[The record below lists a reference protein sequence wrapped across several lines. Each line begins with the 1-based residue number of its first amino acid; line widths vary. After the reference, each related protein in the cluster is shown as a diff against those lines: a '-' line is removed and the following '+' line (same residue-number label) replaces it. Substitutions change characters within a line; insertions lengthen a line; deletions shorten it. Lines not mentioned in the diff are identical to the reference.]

1 MNRTDRLSSTDAAAS
16 QARTVVALGRLN
28 AALREYESS
37 PLGIRLGVA
46 ARAFEG
52 PEGERCFVW
61 EIAPDGT
68 RMRFHGESNHPG
80 AHSIDPLADVE
91 SIHTPPP
98 AWEPASGPIA
108 QVLGARRPIEMSV
121 DDPRLLRGLSA
132 NLVGTVSEIL
142 DLTRP
147 TRAFG
152 RFIPLFLRNRVAG
165 VFGVVRAPGQPVFGH
180 EDRVVLETAADRLT
194 DAFKVEEAVER
205 MASAL
210 NRTITPSNGVML
222 SGDLLARLGSV
233 SGDVLFRHLFARGT
247 EYISEGVVDSL
258 GFTPAEVMAD
268 PGLLDRLIHPDDR
281 YVIGEL
287 INDRL
292 VANRPLLMRMHRR
305 NGQLTWQLIRVL
317 PIVDSAGRVLGVEGL
332 STDISAMKM
341 VEAELAHQARSD
353 GLTGLS
359 NRLSFREATSRSL
372 ARLQRTSGIMGV
384 LYLDLTGF
392 KAVND
397 TFGHPAGDYVLQ
409 QVADRLRRVTRRED
423 LVARLGGD
431 EFAVLLSELR
441 DPSEAPATAR
451 RVIEA
456 LERPY
461 ETVAPAN
468 AQLPRIGSP
477 VRANPTFPGVTDE
490 PISSDN
496 DPSRPLASISTGV
509 GIAITSNGKMT
520 PDELVNRADI
530 ALLQSKRAGRG
541 RWQIYG
547 GASGSVDM
555 TQGSLY
561 PFEPEPEP
569 IDWSSLAAQRHA
581 AAGGGIAGLELS
593 EARLRA
599 AMTAGEFRVHY
610 LPEFNSAT
618 GTLAAVEALVR
629 WDHPELGLLPAS
641 AFIADAQRLD
651 GIHSL
656 GEWILREAARQVSEW
671 RSEFHVPLTLWI
683 NVSSEQLDRP
693 QIVESMLSTIAAVGL
708 APRQLGI
715 DVPEITVN
723 ALNEGQRSTLDLL
736 HRGGVRIA
744 IDSFG
749 TGSSSLQSL
758 RQLPLSQIKLT
769 RSLVDEVD
777 QVGSSEEELIQL
789 AIKLAGSLGA
799 EVVAVGVERAAQL
812 DRLRALECAYF
823 QGYLAGDAKTAEQI
837 TAILQNGQQFLPG
850 VATN

>member
-1 MNRTDRLSSTDAAAS
+1 MNRTDRLSSTDVATPKP
-16 QARTVVALGRLN
+16 RTVVALGRLN
-28 AALREYESS
+28 AALRDYESS
-37 PLGIRLGVA
+37 PIGIRLNVA

-52 PEGERCFVW
+52 SEGERCFVW
-61 EIAPDGT
+61 EITRDGT
-68 RMRFHGESNHPG
+68 GMRFHGESHEPG
-80 AHSIDPLADVE
+80 AHSIDPLDDVDG
-91 SIHTPPP
+91 IHAQPP
-98 AWEPASGPIA
+98 AWETPSGPIA
-108 QVLGARRPIEMSV
+108 QVLGARRPIEMVV
-121 DDPRLLRGLSA
+121 DDPVLLRGLAPTLIGSDSQ
-132 NLVGTVSEIL
+132 LV

-152 RFIPLFLRNRVAG
+152 RFVPLFVRDRIVG
-165 VFGVVRAPGQPVFGH
+165 VFGVVRAAGQPVFDQ
-180 EDRVVLETAADRLT
+180 EDRVVLETAVDRLA
-194 DAFKVEEAVER
+194 DAFKVDDAVER
-205 MASAL
+205 MALVL
-210 NRTITPSNGVML
+210 NRTITPTSGVML
-222 SGDLLARLGSV
+222 SGDLLARLGAV

-258 GFTPAEVMAD
+258 GYAPAEVMAD
-268 PGLLDRLIHPDDR
+268 PGLFDRLIHPDDR
-281 YVIGEL
+281 YVIADL
-287 INDRL
+287 VNDRL

-305 NGQLTWQLIRVL
+305 NGQLTWQLLRVL
-317 PIVDSAGRVLGVEGL
+317 PIVNGDGRVLGFEGL
-332 STDISAMKM
+332 MTDISAMKM

-353 GLTGLS
+353 GLTGLA

-372 ARLQRTSGIMGV
+372 ARLQRATGIMGV

-468 AQLPRIGSP
+468 AKFPRIGSP
-477 VRANPTFPGVTDE
+477 LRANPRFPGVTDE
-490 PISSDN
+490 PIGSEF
-496 DPSRPLASISTGV
+496 DPSRPLATITTGV

-561 PFEPEPEP
+561 PFEPEPES
-569 IDWSSLAAQRHA
+569 IDWSSISAQRQA
-581 AAGGGIAGLELS
+581 KAGGIAGLELS
-593 EARLRA
+593 ETRLRA

-629 WDHPELGLLPAS
+629 WEHPKLGLLPAS

-651 GIHSL
+651 GMHSL

-723 ALNEGQRSTLDLL
+723 ALNEGQRATLDLL
-736 HRGGVRIA
+736 HRAGVRIA

-777 QVGSSEEELIQL
+777 QVGSSEEELVQL

-837 TAILQNGQQFLPG
+837 TAILQSGQQFLPG
-850 VATN
+850 MATS